1 MKCVILAGGRG
12 TRIAEETSVRP
23 KPLIEVGGR
32 PILWHIM
39 KIYAAHGVTD
49 FIVCAGYKGYLIKEY
64 FVNYH
69 LHASDVTVDLA
80 TNALTIHQTVAEPWR
95 VTVVDT
101 GEETLTGGRLRR
113 VRRYVG
119 EETFCFT
126 YGDGVSDVDVSAV
139 VAQHRRD
146 GATATLTAVQPP
158 GRYGAVDLRGTRVDR
173 FREKP
178 RGDDAWIN
186 GGYFVLEP
194 AVFDLISGDE
204 TSFEAEPLQALA
216 ARGELGAY
224 RHEGFWQPLD
234 TLRDK
239 LTLEDLWERGRA
251 PWRTW
256 S

>member
-32 PILWHIM
+32 PIIWHIM
-39 KIYAAHGVTD
+39 KIYAAHGITD

-113 VRRYVG
+113 VRPYVG

-126 YGDGVSDVDVSAV
+126 YGDGVSNVDVAAV
-139 VAQHRRD
+139 VAQHRRE

-158 GRYGAVDLRGTRVDR
+158 GRYGAVDVNGALVDR

-194 AVFDLISGDE
+194 AVFDLIRGDD

-224 RHEGFWQPLD
+224 RHDGFWQPLD

-239 LTLEDLWERGRA
+239 LTLEELWAQGRA
-251 PWRTW
+251 PWKTW
-256 S
+256 A

>member
-32 PILWHIM
+32 PIIWHIM
-39 KIYAAHGVTD
+39 KTYARFGIAD
-49 FIVCAGYKGYLIKEY
+49 FIICAGYKGYLIKEY

-101 GEETLTGGRLRR
+101 GEETLTGGRLKR

-126 YGDGVSDVDVSAV
+126 YGDGVSDVDVAAV
-139 VAQHRRD
+139 IAQHRRD
-146 GATATLTAVQPP
+146 GAAATLTAVQPP
-158 GRYGAVDLRGTRVDR
+158 GRYGAVDLRGARVAR

-194 AVFDLISGDE
+194 SVFDLIEGDA
-204 TSFEAEPLQALA
+204 TSFEGEPLQRLA
-216 ARGELGAY
+216 ADGALGAY
-224 RHEGFWQPLD
+224 RHDGFWQPLD

-239 LTLEDLWERGRA
+239 LTLEELWAHGRA
-251 PWRTW
+251 PWKTW
-256 S
+256 A

>member
-39 KIYAAHGVTD
+39 KIYAAHGITD

-119 EETFCFT
+119 DETFCFT

-139 VAQHRRD
+139 VEQHRRD

-194 AVFDLISGDE
+194 AVFDLISGDD

-224 RHEGFWQPLD
+224 RHDGFWQPLD

-256 S
+256 G

>member
-32 PILWHIM
+32 PIIWHIM
-39 KIYAAHGVTD
+39 KTYARFGIAD
-49 FIVCAGYKGYLIKEY
+49 FIICAGYKGYLIKEY

-69 LHASDVTVDLA
+69 LHASDVTIDLA

-101 GEETLTGGRLRR
+101 GEETLTGGRLKR

-126 YGDGVSDVDVSAV
+126 YGDGVSDVDVAAV
-139 VAQHRRD
+139 IAQHRRD
-146 GATATLTAVQPP
+146 GVAATLTAVQPP
-158 GRYGAVDLRGTRVDR
+158 GRYGAVDLRGARVER

-194 AVFDLISGDE
+194 SVFDLIEGDA
-204 TSFEAEPLQALA
+204 TSFEGEPLERLA
-216 ARGELGAY
+216 ADGTLGAY
-224 RHEGFWQPLD
+224 RHDGFWQPLD

-239 LTLEDLWERGRA
+239 LTLEELWAHGRA
-251 PWRTW
+251 PWKTW
-256 S
+256 A

>member
-32 PILWHIM
+32 PIIWHIM
-39 KIYAAHGVTD
+39 KTYARFGIAD
-49 FIVCAGYKGYLIKEY
+49 FIICAGYKGYLIKEY
-64 FVNYH
+64 FVNYY

-101 GEETLTGGRLRR
+101 GEETLTGGRLKR

-119 EETFCFT
+119 DETFCFT
-126 YGDGVSDVDVSAV
+126 YGDGVSNVDVAAV
-139 VAQHRRD
+139 IAQHRRD
-146 GATATLTAVQPP
+146 GVAATLTAVQPP
-158 GRYGAVDLRGTRVDR
+158 GRYGAVDLRGARVER

-194 AVFDLISGDE
+194 SVFDLIEGDA
-204 TSFEAEPLQALA
+204 TSFEGEPLERLA
-216 ARGELGAY
+216 ADGTLGAY
-224 RHEGFWQPLD
+224 RHDGFWQPLD

-239 LTLEDLWERGRA
+239 LTLEELWAHGRA
-251 PWRTW
+251 PWKTW
-256 S
+256 A